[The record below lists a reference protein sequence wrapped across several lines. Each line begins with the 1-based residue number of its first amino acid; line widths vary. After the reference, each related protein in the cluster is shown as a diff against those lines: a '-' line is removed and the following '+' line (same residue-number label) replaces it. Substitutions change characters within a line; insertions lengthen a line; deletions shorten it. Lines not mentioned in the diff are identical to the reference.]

1 LLYTDPMPTAI
12 GSYVTTATA
21 KARLGIP
28 SADTTDDTMIGKVCD
43 QVNAY
48 IESYTGTVLAP
59 IAGTLTKTFDGYE
72 CTTNRILLIP
82 RGVRTITL
90 LENSAYTGGPFQTI
104 PSTDYFLRP
113 TDFDLNPG
121 YPYTELVM
129 TNVPS
134 AGNPLPTF
142 NPGMDNIRITGTWG
156 WPQIPDEIKEI
167 AEVMTVR
174 AWAGR
179 QGGQTDQ
186 IGVSEGGM
194 PIISRTV
201 SLRDRETL
209 GRFRL
214 KRPDEIGPN
223 K

>member
-1 LLYTDPMPTAI
+1 MPTAI

-28 SADTTDDTMIGKVCD
+28 SADTTDDTLIGKVCD
-43 QVNAY
+43 QINAY

-59 IAGTLTKTFDGYE
+59 IAGTLVKTFDGYK
-72 CTTNRILLIP
+72 CTSNRVLLIP

-113 TDFDLNPG
+113 SGYDLNPG

-142 NPGMDNIRITGTWG
+142 NPGFDNIRITGTWG
-156 WPQIPDEIKEI
+156 WPQTPDEITEI
-167 AEVMTVR
+167 AEVMAVR

-179 QGGQTDQ
+179 QAGQTDQ

>member
-1 LLYTDPMPTAI
+1 MLYTDPMPTAI

-28 SADTTDDTMIGKVCD
+28 SADTTDDTLIGKVCD
-43 QVNAY
+43 QINAY

-59 IAGTLTKTFDGYE
+59 IAGTLVKTFDGYK
-72 CTTNRILLIP
+72 CTSNRVLLIP

-113 TDFDLNPG
+113 SGYDLNPG

-142 NPGMDNIRITGTWG
+142 NPGFDNIRITGTWG
-156 WPQIPDEIKEI
+156 WPQTPDEITEI
-167 AEVMTVR
+167 AEVMAVR

-179 QGGQTDQ
+179 QAGQTDQ

>member
-1 LLYTDPMPTAI
+1 MLYTDPMATAI
-12 GSYVTTATA
+12 GSYVTLANA

-28 SADTTDDTMIGKVCD
+28 SADTTDDTLLTKVCD

-48 IESYTGTVLAP
+48 IESYCGLVLAP
-59 IAGTLTKTFDGYE
+59 IAGTQTQCFDGYE
-72 CTTNRILLIP
+72 AVNGRQFLIP
-82 RGVRTITL
+82 KGVRTITL
-90 LENSAYTGGPFQTI
+90 LENAAYTGGPYFTI

-113 TDFDLNPG
+113 SDFDLNPG

-134 AGNPLPTF
+134 VGNGLPRF
-142 NPGMDNIRITGTWG
+142 CPGLDTIRITGTWG
-156 WPQIPDEIKEI
+156 WPQIPDEIREV
-167 AEVMTVR
+167 AEVMAVR

-179 QGGQTDQ
+179 QAGQTDQ

-214 KRPDEIGPN
+214 KKPDEIGAN

>member
-1 LLYTDPMPTAI
+1 MATAI
-12 GSYVTTATA
+12 GSYVTLAVA

-28 SADTTDDTMIGKVCD
+28 SADTTDDTLLTRLCD

-59 IAGTLTKTFDGYE
+59 IGTATYTFDGDE
-72 CTTNRILLIP
+72 RVNSRQLLIP

-90 LENSAYTGGPFQTI
+90 LENSAYTGGPYQTI
-104 PSTDYFLRP
+104 PSSDYFLRP
-113 TDFDLNPG
+113 SNSDLNPG
-121 YPYTELVM
+121 FPFTELVM

-142 NPGMDNIRITGTWG
+142 NPGLDNIRITGTWG
-156 WPQIPDEIKEI
+156 WAATPDEIKEV
-167 AEVMTVR
+167 AEVMLVR

-179 QGGQTDQ
+179 QAGQTDQ

-209 GRFRL
+209 NRFRL
-214 KRPDEIGPN
+214 KRPDRIG
-223 K
+223 

>member
-1 LLYTDPMPTAI
+1 MPTAI
-12 GSYVTTATA
+12 GSYVTRANA

-28 SADTTDDTMIGKVCD
+28 SADTTDDTLLDRLCD

-59 IAGTLTKTFDGYE
+59 IDGTFSQCFDGYE
-72 CTTNRILLIP
+72 RVNGRQFLIP
-82 RGVRTITL
+82 RGIRRITL
-90 LENSAYTGGPFQTI
+90 LENAAYTGGPYQTI

-113 TDFDLNPG
+113 SNFDLNPG

-156 WPQIPDEIKEI
+156 WPAIPDEIKEV
-167 AEVMTVR
+167 AEVMLVR

-179 QGGQTDQ
+179 QAGQTDQ

-209 GRFRL
+209 NRFRL
-214 KRPDEIGPN
+214 KKPDEIGPN

>member
-1 LLYTDPMPTAI
+1 MLYTDPMATAI
-12 GSYVTTATA
+12 GSYVTLAVA

-28 SADTTDDTMIGKVCD
+28 SADTTDDTLLTRLCD

-59 IAGTLTKTFDGYE
+59 IGTATYTFDGDE
-72 CTTNRILLIP
+72 RVNDRQLLIP

-90 LENSAYTGGPFQTI
+90 LENSAYTGGPYQTI
-104 PSTDYFLRP
+104 PSSDYFLRP
-113 TDFDLNPG
+113 SNADLNPG
-121 YPYTELVM
+121 FPFTELVM

-142 NPGMDNIRITGTWG
+142 NPGLDNIRITGTWG
-156 WPQIPDEIKEI
+156 WAAIPDEIKEV
-167 AEVMTVR
+167 AEVMLVR

-179 QGGQTDQ
+179 QAGQTDQ

-209 GRFRL
+209 NRFRL
-214 KRPDEIGPN
+214 KRPDRIG
-223 K
+223 

>member
-1 LLYTDPMPTAI
+1 MATAI
-12 GSYVTTATA
+12 GSYVTLALA

-28 SADTTDDTMIGKVCD
+28 SADTTDDTLLTRLCD

-59 IAGTLTKTFDGYE
+59 IGTATYTFDGDE
-72 CTTNRILLIP
+72 RVNGRQLLIP

-90 LENSAYTGGPFQTI
+90 LENSAYTGGPYQTI
-104 PSTDYFLRP
+104 PSSDYFLRP
-113 TDFDLNPG
+113 SNSDLNPG
-121 YPYTELVM
+121 FPFTELVM

-142 NPGMDNIRITGTWG
+142 NPGLDNIRITGTWG
-156 WPQIPDEIKEI
+156 WAATPDEIKEV
-167 AEVMTVR
+167 AEVMLVR

-179 QGGQTDQ
+179 QAGQTDQ

-209 GRFRL
+209 NRFRL
-214 KRPDEIGPN
+214 KRPDRIG
-223 K
+223 